1 MLWYLYAVLAV
12 IFIYCV
18 FIRKPDPTE
27 NVKALVKKCA
37 MWATTAQQDTSP
49 YLSVMHANYA
59 TGYLSALKDI
69 ATPQQI
75 HRATGID
82 FKNFEGHIL
91 NLQDSVNKKVIE
103 KSPDFA
109 GDVNLYLASIA
120 V

>member
-1 MLWYLYAVLAV
+1 MWWYLYALFAV
-12 IFIYCV
+12 IFVYYV

-27 NVKALVKKCA
+27 NIKVLIKNCA
-37 MWATTAQQDTSP
+37 RWATTAQQDTSP

-75 HRATGID
+75 HRATGVD
-82 FKNFEGHIL
+82 FMNFEGHIL
-91 NLQDSVNKKVIE
+91 NLQESVNKKVLE

-120 V
+120 A